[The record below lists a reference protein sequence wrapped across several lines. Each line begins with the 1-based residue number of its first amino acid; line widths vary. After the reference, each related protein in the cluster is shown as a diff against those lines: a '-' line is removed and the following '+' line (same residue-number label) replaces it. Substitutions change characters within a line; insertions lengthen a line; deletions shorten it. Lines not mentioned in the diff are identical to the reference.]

1 VFVFNRWLSADA
13 AMLRLLGRLRKV
25 RDTGLESFVGLC
37 GGELNALGGA
47 TNVESVGIAELD
59 LLER

>member
-1 VFVFNRWLSADA
+1 
-13 AMLRLLGRLRKV
+13 MLRLLGRLRKV